1 MVDIQTISIIVPSIS
16 LTLAAIWYILN
27 IKINNRARQAMI
39 LSSLQSRIDTTDF
52 WERYIEILWVYKKMS
67 YEEYKKKV
75 LQSKEKS
82 AQVMSVISTFYHIGW
97 LVKMK
102 LLDIDAVMG
111 FTFDVVAVY
120 DVVIPHL
127 VRHGEEPGTPYNPG
141 HYPHFTY
148 LYDEIKKR
156 REKLKIINNK

>member
-1 MVDIQTISIIVPSIS
+1 MVDIQTVSFAVAGISVTI
-16 LTLAAIWYILN
+16 AAIYYLMN

-39 LSSLQSRIDTTDF
+39 LSSLQSRIDTPDF
-52 WERYIEILWVYKKMS
+52 WERYIEILWVYKQMT
-67 YEEYKKKV
+67 YEEYRKEV

-102 LLDIDAVMG
+102 LLDINAVLG

-127 VRHGEEPGTPYNPG
+127 VRFGEEPGTPFNPG
-141 HYPHFTY
+141 QYPYFTY
-148 LYDEIKKR
+148 LYDEIKKH
-156 REKLKIINNK
+156 RETLTK

>member
-1 MVDIQTISIIVPSIS
+1 MVDIQTVSFAVAGISVTI
-16 LTLAAIWYILN
+16 AAIYYLMN

-39 LSSLQSRIDTTDF
+39 LSSLQSRIDTPDF
-52 WERYIEILWVYKKMS
+52 WERYIEILWVYKQMT
-67 YEEYKKKV
+67 YEEYRKEV

-97 LVKMK
+97 LVKMR
-102 LLDIDAVMG
+102 LLDINAVLG

-127 VRHGEEPGTPYNPG
+127 VRFGEDPDIPFNPG
-141 HYPHFTY
+141 HYPYFTY
-148 LYDEIKKR
+148 LYDEIKKQQQK
-156 REKLKIINNK
+156 EKHKK

>member
-1 MVDIQTISIIVPSIS
+1 MVDIQTISFIVAGIS
-16 LTLAAIWYILN
+16 VTIAAIYYLLN
-27 IKINNRARQAMI
+27 IRINNRARQAMI

-52 WERYIEILWVYKKMS
+52 WERYIEILWVYKGMS
-67 YEEYKKKV
+67 YEEYRKKV
-75 LQSKEKS
+75 FQNKEKS

-102 LLDIDAVMG
+102 LLDINAVMG

-127 VRHGEEPGTPYNPG
+127 VRFGEEPGTPYNPG
-141 HYPHFTY
+141 HYPYFTY
-148 LYDEIKKR
+148 LYDEIKKQR
-156 REKLKIINNK
+156 DALKKSNK